1 MIHLTNVS
9 KIYYGG
15 SQQVQALAGVTL
27 SIAAGEFTAIM
38 GPSGSGKSTLLNVL
52 GILDTYDSGMYELA
66 GVTIRHLSERQAAY
80 YRNRLLGFVFQSF
93 HLLPFKTAL
102 ENVALPLSYQGVRRS
117 QQLRRAHEYLRLVG
131 LEDRLAH
138 YPNQLSGGQ
147 QQRVTIA
154 RALVTEPK
162 VLLADEPTGNLDS
175 QTSDDIL
182 GLLKCLHARGC
193 TLVMVTHDEALAR
206 QADRTIRLRD
216 GHLV

>member
-1 MIHLTNVS
+1 MIRLTDVS
-9 KIYYGG
+9 KIYHRGPHPIH
-15 SQQVQALAGVTL
+15 ALAGITL

-38 GPSGSGKSTLLNVL
+38 GASGSGKSTLLNIL
-52 GILDTYDSGMYELA
+52 GLLDTYDTGMYQLA
-66 GVTIRHLSERQAAY
+66 GVTMRQLSERQAAR
-80 YRNRLLGFVFQSF
+80 YRNQLLGFVFQSF

-102 ENVALPLSYQGVRRS
+102 ENVTLPLSYQGIRRS

-131 LEDRLAH
+131 LEERVAH

-147 QQRVTIA
+147 QQRVAIA

-175 QTSDDIL
+175 QTSEDIL
-182 GLLKCLHARGC
+182 GLLKRLHARGC
-193 TLVMVTHDEALAR
+193 TLVLVTHEAGLAR
-206 QADRTIRLRD
+206 QADRIIHLCD